1 MSVFRLSNSDA
12 YRFLSLFSIVR
23 GFNIFILIFAQYMTA
38 KYIFN
43 PFQSWKVLFFDINF
57 FFIVLAT
64 ASSTSAGY
72 IINNFFDSPKD
83 KLNRPNK
90 FFIENLISKKNQ
102 FFLYIIFNIFSIIIA
117 AQISFNAIFFFSIYI
132 LGIYFYSNYIK
143 RSFWLSNFFSSIL
156 MIMPF
161 LALSIYFKNF
171 NYIIFC
177 FACYLFFLIFSR
189 DLIKDLES
197 LKGDIV
203 YSYKTIPVVYN
214 SRITKIIFSL
224 TIFLIF
230 IPVYYLII
238 EDLGLMSYYFI
249 FSIPF
254 FLIILLILWSYNRD
268 KIYLIIH
275 NLLKAWILI
284 GILSISL
291 LNINFNF

>member
-1 MSVFRLSNSDA
+1 MSAFGLNNINFYKV
-12 YRFLSLFSIVR
+12 LSLFSIVR
-23 GFNIFILIFAQYMTA
+23 GYNIFILIIAQYMTA
-38 KYIFN
+38 KYIFD
-43 PFQSWKVLFFDINF
+43 PFQSWKTLFFDINF
-57 FFIVLAT
+57 LFIVLAT
-64 ASSTSAGY
+64 ALSSSAGY

-102 FFLYIIFNIFSIIIA
+102 FLIYIILNFLSLIIA
-117 AQISFNAIFFFSIYI
+117 AQISSYSLIFFSIYI
-132 LGIYFYSNYIK
+132 LGIYFYSNFIK
-143 RSFWLSNFFSSIL
+143 RSFWLSNFFLSIL

-161 LALSIYFKNF
+161 LALSVYFKNF

-177 FACYLFFLIFSR
+177 FASYLFFLIFSK

-203 YSYKTIPVVYN
+203 YSYKTIPAVYD
-214 SRITKIIFSL
+214 SRITKIIFS
-224 TIFLIF
+224 FLILIIF

-249 FSIPF
+249 LCIPF
-254 FLIILLILWSYNRD
+254 FLIVLLLLWLYNKD
-268 KIYLIIH
+268 EIYLIIH

-291 LNINFNF
+291 LNFNY

>member
-1 MSVFRLSNSDA
+1 MSTFGLININFYKV
-12 YRFLSLFSIVR
+12 LSLFSIVR
-23 GFNIFILIFAQYMTA
+23 GYNIFILIIAQYMTA
-38 KYIFN
+38 KYIFD
-43 PFQSWKVLFFDINF
+43 PFQSWKTLFFDINF
-57 FFIVLAT
+57 LFIVLAT
-64 ASSTSAGY
+64 ALSSSAGY

-90 FFIENLISKKNQ
+90 FLIENLISKKNQ
-102 FFLYIIFNIFSIIIA
+102 FLIYIILNFLSLIIA
-117 AQISFNAIFFFSIYI
+117 AQISSYSLIFFSIYI
-132 LGIYFYSNYIK
+132 LGIYFYSNFIK
-143 RSFWLSNFFSSIL
+143 RSFWLSNFFLSIL

-161 LALSIYFKNF
+161 LALSVYFKNF

-177 FACYLFFLIFSR
+177 FASYLFFLIFSK

-203 YSYKTIPVVYN
+203 YSYKTIPAVYD
-214 SRITKIIFSL
+214 SRITKIIFS
-224 TIFLIF
+224 FLILIIF

-249 FSIPF
+249 LCIPF
-254 FLIILLILWSYNRD
+254 FLTVLLLLWLYN
-268 KIYLIIH
+268 KGEIYLIIH

-291 LNINFNF
+291 LNFNY

>member
-1 MSVFRLSNSDA
+1 MSAFGLNNINFYKV
-12 YRFLSLFSIVR
+12 LSLFSIVR
-23 GFNIFILIFAQYMTA
+23 GYNIFILIIAQYMTA
-38 KYIFN
+38 KYIFD
-43 PFQSWKVLFFDINF
+43 PFQSWKTLFFDINF
-57 FFIVLAT
+57 LFIVLAT
-64 ASSTSAGY
+64 ALSSSAGY

-102 FFLYIIFNIFSIIIA
+102 FLIYIILNFLALIIA
-117 AQISFNAIFFFSIYI
+117 TQISSYSLIFFSIYI
-132 LGIYFYSNYIK
+132 LGIYFYSNFIK
-143 RSFWLSNFFSSIL
+143 RSFWLSNFFLSIL

-161 LALSIYFKNF
+161 LALSVYFKNF

-177 FACYLFFLIFSR
+177 FASYLFFLIFSK

-203 YSYKTIPVVYN
+203 YSYKTIPAVYD
-214 SRITKIIFSL
+214 SRITKIIFS
-224 TIFLIF
+224 FLILIIF

-249 FSIPF
+249 LCIPF
-254 FLIILLILWSYNRD
+254 FLIVLLLLWLYNKD
-268 KIYLIIH
+268 EIYLIIH

-291 LNINFNF
+291 LNFNY

>member
-1 MSVFRLSNSDA
+1 MSAFGLNNINFYKV
-12 YRFLSLFSIVR
+12 LSLFSIVR
-23 GFNIFILIFAQYMTA
+23 GYNIFILIIAQYMTA
-38 KYIFN
+38 KYIFD
-43 PFQSWKVLFFDINF
+43 PFQSWKTLFFDINF
-57 FFIVLAT
+57 LFIVLAT
-64 ASSTSAGY
+64 ALSSSAGY

-102 FFLYIIFNIFSIIIA
+102 FLIYIILNFLSLIIA
-117 AQISFNAIFFFSIYI
+117 AQISSYSLIFFSIYI
-132 LGIYFYSNYIK
+132 LGIYFYSNFIK
-143 RSFWLSNFFSSIL
+143 RSFWLSNFFLSIL
-156 MIMPF
+156 VTMPF
-161 LALSIYFKNF
+161 LALSVYFKNF

-177 FACYLFFLIFSR
+177 FASYLFFLIFSK

-203 YSYKTIPVVYN
+203 YSYKTVPAVYD
-214 SRITKIIFSL
+214 SRITKIIFS
-224 TIFLIF
+224 FLILIIF

-249 FSIPF
+249 LCIPF
-254 FLIILLILWSYNRD
+254 FLIVLLLLWLYNKD
-268 KIYLIIH
+268 EIYLIIH

-291 LNINFNF
+291 LNFNY

>member
-1 MSVFRLSNSDA
+1 MSAFSLNSINF
-12 YRFLSLFSIVR
+12 YKVLSLFSIVR
-23 GFNIFILIFAQYMTA
+23 GYNIFILIIAQYMTA
-38 KYIFN
+38 KYIFD
-43 PFQSWKVLFFDINF
+43 PFQSWKTLFFDINF
-57 FFIVLAT
+57 LFIVLAT
-64 ASSTSAGY
+64 ALSSSAGY

-102 FFLYIIFNIFSIIIA
+102 FLIYIILNFLSLIIA
-117 AQISFNAIFFFSIYI
+117 AQISSYSLIFFSIYI
-132 LGIYFYSNYIK
+132 LGIYFYSNFIK
-143 RSFWLSNFFSSIL
+143 RSFWLSNFFLSIL

-161 LALSIYFKNF
+161 LALSVYFKNF

-177 FACYLFFLIFSR
+177 FASYLFFLIFSK

-203 YSYKTIPVVYN
+203 YSYKTIPAVYD
-214 SRITKIIFSL
+214 SRITKITFS
-224 TIFLIF
+224 FLILIIF

-249 FSIPF
+249 LCIPF
-254 FLIILLILWSYNRD
+254 FLIVLLLLWLYNKD
-268 KIYLIIH
+268 EIYLIIH

-291 LNINFNF
+291 LNFNY

>member
-1 MSVFRLSNSDA
+1 MSAFGLNNINFYKV
-12 YRFLSLFSIVR
+12 LSLFSIVR
-23 GFNIFILIFAQYMTA
+23 GYNIFILIIAQYMTA
-38 KYIFN
+38 KYIFD
-43 PFQSWKVLFFDINF
+43 PFQSWKTLFFDINF
-57 FFIVLAT
+57 LFIVLAT
-64 ASSTSAGY
+64 ALSSSAGY

-102 FFLYIIFNIFSIIIA
+102 FLIYIILNFLSLIIA
-117 AQISFNAIFFFSIYI
+117 AQISSYSLIFFSIYI
-132 LGIYFYSNYIK
+132 LGIYFYSNFIK
-143 RSFWLSNFFSSIL
+143 RSFWLSNFFLAIL

-161 LALSIYFKNF
+161 LALSVYFKNF

-177 FACYLFFLIFSR
+177 FASYLFFLIFSK

-203 YSYKTIPVVYN
+203 YSYKTIPAVYD
-214 SRITKIIFSL
+214 SRITKIIFS
-224 TIFLIF
+224 FLILIIF

-249 FSIPF
+249 LCIPF
-254 FLIILLILWSYNRD
+254 FLIVLLLLWLYNKD
-268 KIYLIIH
+268 EIYLIIH

-291 LNINFNF
+291 LNFNY